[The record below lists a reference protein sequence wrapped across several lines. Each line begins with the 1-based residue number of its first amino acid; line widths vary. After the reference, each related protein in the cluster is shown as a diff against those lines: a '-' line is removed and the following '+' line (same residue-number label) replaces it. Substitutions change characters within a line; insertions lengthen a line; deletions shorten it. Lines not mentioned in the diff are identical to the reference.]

1 LELFV
6 VDVDVETESSVQYAS
21 RKEGDL
27 SVCTEIGTIVAGEEL
42 DDCANTFTSD
52 VINNTIYEI
61 TDINNKRHNP
71 KLIRG
76 LEFFLL
82 LMDATGFIR

>member
-21 RKEGDL
+21 RKEGAL

-42 DDCANTFTSD
+42 DD
-52 VINNTIYEI
+52 
-61 TDINNKRHNP
+61 
-71 KLIRG
+71 
-76 LEFFLL
+76 
-82 LMDATGFIR
+82 